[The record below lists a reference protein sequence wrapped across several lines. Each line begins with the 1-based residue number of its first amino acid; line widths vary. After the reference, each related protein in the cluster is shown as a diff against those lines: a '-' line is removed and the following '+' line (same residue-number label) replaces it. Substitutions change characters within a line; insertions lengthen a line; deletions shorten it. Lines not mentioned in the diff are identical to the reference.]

1 MAIKTLAYVLAA
13 IVAVLAQWMIQ
24 PVIAIGG
31 IGPNFLVI
39 LIIALALQFGAIP
52 TIWAGLVFGLV
63 IDALTASSLMGL
75 TAFSLAV
82 TGYIA
87 AQFKDNLNRVIPA
100 LQYLIL
106 LGVVHLY
113 FLVNDFTYHQGLDW
127 RFITL
132 FWSHILPASLYTFV
146 VLFFVFS
153 MTHFGE
159 D

>member
-1 MAIKTLAYVLAA
+1 MAIKTAQFVIAA
-13 IVAVLAQWMIQ
+13 IVALLAQWMLQ

-39 LIIALALQFGAIP
+39 LIIPLALQFGAIP
-52 TIWAGLVFGLV
+52 AIWSGVVVGLI
-63 IDALTASSLMGL
+63 IDALTASGLMGL

-87 AQFKDNLNRVIPA
+87 AQFKDYLNRIIPA

-106 LGVVHLY
+106 LGVVHIY
-113 FLVNDFTYHQGLDW
+113 FIVNDFIFHQGLDW

-132 FWSHILPASLYTFV
+132 FWSHILPAALYTFV
-146 VLFFVFS
+146 VMFFVFS